1 MRVAAA
7 ILMVAT
13 SAAMAG
19 ETDYEAFQR
28 HAESVSRM
36 YRDLANRPV
45 WTSPTAPLASER
57 YEPQQWSVPPASYP
71 ELTKPLPM
79 RSTRCRPIGNSGAM
93 QCWSD

>member
-1 MRVAAA
+1 MRVAAV

-13 SAAMAG
+13 GSAMA
-19 ETDYEAFQR
+19 E
-28 HAESVSRM
+28 ESLSQQLDRLSRT
-36 YRDLANRPV
+36 YRDLATMPV
-45 WTSPTAPLASER
+45 WKSPTEPLVSER
-57 YEPQQWSVPPASYP
+57 YEPQQWSTPPASYP